1 MTLSFLLIFPNAMQ
15 NLLVLPLWP
24 WPLFW
29 SPNPTV
35 LCFVPPLRYLI
46 ETSNCS
52 GQIPSWVTFSFFLYH
67 CVALTPNSS
76 LLNLI
81 NTIQNISNLSISCHF
96 LSYYPPGSIHFHSCS
111 KPQTHTL
118 CLKICVAP
126 VALSADAMPPWLSK
140 CVPHTATTLAPLLQT
155 HGASACC
162 FFLLFTCA
170 FFFFLS
176 WFLRFQLMC
185 LSQRVLPWA
194 VVTTHTYMVM
204 LSCFHC
210 LKLSC
215 LHICSLIE
223 CLSPDPSLHVPL
235 GQAPS
240 LHEISVPRS
249 LDQFWV
255 QCVKSVKICT
265 EWKKEGVNDHTW
277 TLCWAPIKVCVDC
290 VLL

>member
-52 GQIPSWVTFSFFLYH
+52 GQIPSWITFSFFLYH

-140 CVPHTATTLAPLLQT
+140 CVPHTATTLVPLLQT

-170 FFFFLS
+170 FFFFFFGPDFS
-176 WFLRFQLMC
+176 GFSSCAFLRESF
-185 LSQRVLPWA
+185 P
-194 VVTTHTYMVM
+194 
-204 LSCFHC
+204 
-210 LKLSC
+210 
-215 LHICSLIE
+215 E
-223 CLSPDPSLHVPL
+223 P
-235 GQAPS
+235 
-240 LHEISVPRS
+240 
-249 LDQFWV
+249 
-255 QCVKSVKICT
+255 
-265 EWKKEGVNDHTW
+265 
-277 TLCWAPIKVCVDC
+277 
-290 VLL
+290 

>member
-1 MTLSFLLIFPNAMQ
+1 MSFLKLLPSWFHPFPQLQQTANAHPLLE
-15 NLLVLPLWP
+15 NLRGSCCPLCWCHATLALQVCSP
-24 WPLFW
+24 HCNHPGPPSSDSRSFCLLFL
-29 SPNPTV
+29 SPFY
-35 LCFVPPLRYLI
+35 LCF
-46 ETSNCS
+46 
-52 GQIPSWVTFSFFLYH
+52 
-67 CVALTPNSS
+67 
-76 LLNLI
+76 
-81 NTIQNISNLSISCHF
+81 
-96 LSYYPPGSIHFHSCS
+96 
-111 KPQTHTL
+111 
-118 CLKICVAP
+118 
-126 VALSADAMPPWLSK
+126 
-140 CVPHTATTLAPLLQT
+140 
-155 HGASACC
+155 
-162 FFLLFTCA
+162 

-223 CLSPDPSLHVPL
+223 CLSPDPSLQVPL